1 VSKIAGKKGVTNY
14 FHELGAGHFL
24 QMAQEWG
31 SLMRYRNEGAE
42 AKNGDITRM
51 FLSGSNMGGFKGN
64 NQKQKKNNEQY
75 TAQKAGKIE
84 GIGRWCGRMFMWES
98 GRAGKLFESDHW
110 LNNISLSLDEHSEL
124 TAEEA
129 AEYKGKVELNEDE
142 DYAPLK
148 SHQTSDF
155 NSSSACDSDED
166 CRSER
171 GGGDGDSDEEESESD
186 GDDGLSEE
194 EWYDD
199 KEPEL
204 FVPLPNSV
212 MAKRQTRGGT
222 ALGNAPIAV

>member
-1 VSKIAGKKGVTNY
+1 
-14 FHELGAGHFL
+14 
-24 QMAQEWG
+24 
-31 SLMRYRNEGAE
+31 MRYRNEGAE

-75 TAQKAGKIE
+75 IAQKAGKIE

-98 GRAGKLFESDHW
+98 GRAGKLFESEHW

-129 AEYKGKVELNEDE
+129 AQYNGAVELKEDE
-142 DYAPLK
+142 DYVPLK
-148 SHQTSDF
+148 SHQSSDL

-166 CRSER
+166 CGSESGG
-171 GGGDGDSDEEESESD
+171 GGGDGDSDSRTDEEESERESESD

-194 EWYDD
+194 DWFDD
-199 KEPEL
+199 TEDEP
-204 FVPLPNSV
+204 FVPLENSV
-212 MAKRQTRGGT
+212 MAFRQTRSGI
-222 ALGNAPIAV
+222 ALGNAPMTVGS